1 MASMTGLG
9 NNFPHTSQLS
19 IPEALNRAYAHWND
33 GQAAEA
39 EKLCQYVLLAW
50 PYQTD
55 AMHLLGLIAHAYGHL
70 DMAVSH
76 LRQACTA
83 QTAPAVYLSN
93 FAEICRQKGLLAEA
107 EQAAQQAV
115 KLNPDLADAWNNLGI
130 ILQESGKLDASLE
143 CLQRVVNLKPGE
155 ATAHNNLA
163 NTYRRLSRLE
173 RAEEHYK
180 KALELKPNYAEA
192 HSNMAF
198 LLNSQGQFD
207 QAAAAARQAI
217 EINPQ
222 LIDAYLNLADVETTR
237 LRHAEAFR
245 WLDALIAFAPQH
257 VAALTACAQ
266 LLKKTERNE
275 EALIY
280 AQRALTLAPDN
291 ANAHNTLGLVL
302 QALGRHDEALAA
314 FDQAAVLPGSV
325 KEEALV
331 SRASLFM
338 ESGRVED
345 AIVAFDQT
353 LLAFPDS
360 IRVMT
365 SRNDTKIYLSNDP
378 DIAAMEASLAQADSL
393 SLMDRMAVHFAL
405 GKAYLDTRNSAR
417 AFHHLDA
424 GNSLKRSTFS
434 YDAAV
439 TQQWMERI
447 AATFNA
453 DFMAQHTSADVSSEL
468 PVFIIGMPRSG
479 TTLVEQI
486 LASHPQIHG
495 AGELSAL
502 RLAIEKTGA
511 FPESVANLSSDA
523 LTQIGHDYLAHIT
536 QLANGKKRLVDKMP
550 SNFFYAGLIP
560 LILPGARIIHC
571 RRDPV
576 DTCLSCYS
584 KHFTGEQLFSYD
596 QTELGQFHLAYQAL
610 MDHWR
615 QVLPADRF
623 IEVDYETVVDDLEGE
638 AKRLIDFVGMPWDEA
653 CLDFHKTR
661 RVVRTAS
668 VNQVRQPIYKT
679 SKGRWK
685 RNAAHLAPLLAAL
698 KIDAP

>member
-1 MASMTGLG
+1 MASTAGVE
-9 NNFPHTSQLS
+9 NNFSHTSQLS
-19 IPEALNRAYAHWND
+19 IPEALNRAYTHWNA

-70 DMAVSH
+70 DMAVIH

-83 QTAPAVYLSN
+83 PQVPAVYLSN

-107 EQAAQQAV
+107 EQAAQQAI
-115 KLNPDLADAWNNLGI
+115 KLNPDLVDAWNNLGI

-143 CLQRVVNLKPGE
+143 CLQRVLNLKPDE

-163 NTYRRLSRLE
+163 NTYRRLNRLE

-207 QAAAAARQAI
+207 LAAAAARHAI

-222 LIDAYLNLADVETTR
+222 LIDAYLNLAEVETTR
-237 LRHAEAFR
+237 LRHAEAFL

-257 VAALTACAQ
+257 VAALTARAL
-266 LLKKTERNE
+266 LLKKMERNE
-275 EALIY
+275 DALIC
-280 AQRALTLAPDN
+280 ARQALVVAPDN

-302 QALGRHDEALAA
+302 QALGLHDEALAA
-314 FDQAAVLPGSV
+314 FDQAAMLPGSV
-325 KEEALV
+325 AEEVLV

-345 AIVAFDQT
+345 AIAAFDQT
-353 LLAFPDS
+353 LLTFPGS

-365 SRNDTKIYLSNDP
+365 SRNDTKTYQSNDP
-378 DIAAMEASLAQADSL
+378 DIATMEASLMQADSL
-393 SLMDRMAVHFAL
+393 PLMDRMAVHFSL
-405 GKAYLDTRNSAR
+405 GKAYLDTRNADR

-424 GNSLKRSTFS
+424 GNRLKRSTFT
-434 YDAAV
+434 YDASV
-439 TQQWMERI
+439 TQQWMEHI
-447 AATFNA
+447 ATTLDA
-453 DFMAQHTSADVSSEL
+453 DFLAQHTGASAASEL

-486 LASHPQIHG
+486 LASHPHIHG

-502 RLAIEKTGA
+502 RLAIEKVGA
-511 FPESVANLSSDA
+511 FPESITNLSSDA
-523 LTQIGHDYLAHIT
+523 WAQIGHDYLAHIT
-536 QLANGKKRLVDKMP
+536 PLANGKKRLVDKMP

-584 KHFTGEQLFSYD
+584 KHFVGEQLFSYD

-615 QVLPADRF
+615 QVLPVDRF
-623 IEVDYETVVDDLEGE
+623 IEVDYEAVVDDLEGE
-638 AKRLIDFVGMPWDEA
+638 AKRLIDFVGMPWDDA

-685 RNAAHLAPLLAAL
+685 RNAAHLGPLLAAL
-698 KIDAP
+698 KMDAP